1 MKAYAWVAVAI
12 GRAAAEYVWD
22 RWADSRSETRVSQ
35 GGRACR
41 EQITFAE

>member
-1 MKAYAWVAVAI
+1 MKAYAWVASGLGWASH
-12 GRAAAEYVWD
+12 EYVWD